1 MDIHARE
8 VRAPCVVRGPFR
20 VGGSEGEAARG
31 QLAGLSV
38 LDHCPA
44 AMVVPERRPE
54 LLEPEVFRD
63 APEPIVGLA
72 EWRR

>member
-1 MDIHARE
+1 
-8 VRAPCVVRGPFR
+8 
-20 VGGSEGEAARG
+20 
-31 QLAGLSV
+31 
-38 LDHCPA
+38 
-44 AMVVPERRPE
+44 MVVPERRPE